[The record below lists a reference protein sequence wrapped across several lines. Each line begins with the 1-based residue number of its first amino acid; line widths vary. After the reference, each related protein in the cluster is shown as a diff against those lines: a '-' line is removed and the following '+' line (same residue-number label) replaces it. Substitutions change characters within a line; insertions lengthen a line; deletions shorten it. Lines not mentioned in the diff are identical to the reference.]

1 MASGLPCITT
11 PLSNNA
17 LGGTD
22 GENILLAE
30 DIDAFVEKITKGLV
44 IEGNFSLIAKHGKH
58 YIELLYSWE
67 KQTIKLLQLLHSPS
81 Y

>member
-17 LGGTD
+17 LGGID

-30 DIDAFVEKITKGLV
+30 DINSFVEKITRVLV
-44 IEGNFSLIAKHGKH
+44 IEGNFSSIAQNGKY

-67 KQTIKLLQLLHSPS
+67 KQTSKLLKLLHTRS
-81 Y
+81 